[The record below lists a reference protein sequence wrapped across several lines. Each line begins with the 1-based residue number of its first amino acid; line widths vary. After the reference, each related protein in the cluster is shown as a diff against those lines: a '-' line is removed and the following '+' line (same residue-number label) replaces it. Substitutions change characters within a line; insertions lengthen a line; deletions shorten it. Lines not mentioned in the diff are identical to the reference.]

1 MPVTIEKENKKTGT
15 VEERTYETVAERL
28 RRFREKYPVSSGW
41 SLTADA
47 EYDGKV
53 VRFKAYIKDPDRR
66 TVATGHAE
74 ETRGD
79 GYINVASAVENCETS
94 ALGRV
99 LFAAGFGGG
108 EFCSADELLTALQRQ
123 ENLKKVEMSLKKE
136 TVTQKTE
143 SAKHD
148 PLDKKTPTVEDKPP
162 SPTGKDGK
170 DDKQSQHKATG
181 NDGLSELPDGLPKLD
196 GVRYKRE
203 NSHVIAEGSAY
214 RNRNDLKDAGFTFS
228 QSLKKWVYA
237 M

>member
-1 MPVTIEKENKKTGT
+1 MPVTIEKKNKKTGT
-15 VEERTYETVAERL
+15 VEERIYETVAERL

-47 EYDGKV
+47 EYDGKA

-108 EFCSADELLTALQRQ
+108 EFCSADELLAALQQQ
-123 ENLKKVEMSLKKE
+123 ENLKKVEMSLKKK
-136 TVTQKTE
+136 TATQGVNSLKQ
-143 SAKHD
+143 D
-148 PLDKKTPTVEDKPP
+148 PPDKKVSTVEDKP
-162 SPTGKDGK
+162 SSLAGK
-170 DDKQSQHKATG
+170 DDEQSQHGDTG
-181 NDGLSELPDGLPKLD
+181 DGLSGLPDGLPKLD

-203 NSHVIAEGSAY
+203 NSHIIAEGSVY
-214 RNRNDLKDAGFTFS
+214 KNRNDLKDAGFTFS
-228 QSLKKWVYA
+228 QPLKKWVYA